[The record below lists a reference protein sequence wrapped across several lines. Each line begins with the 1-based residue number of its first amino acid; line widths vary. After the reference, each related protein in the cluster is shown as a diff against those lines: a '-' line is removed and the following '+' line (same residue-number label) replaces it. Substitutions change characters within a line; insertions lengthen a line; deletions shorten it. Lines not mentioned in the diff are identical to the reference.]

1 MSQKPEIERKYR
13 IAYPDLAALLSL
25 DGARCDEIAQTY
37 LLAPPG
43 VTSRVRRR
51 TLPDGTS
58 IYTHTVKHR
67 RTLLTNDE
75 DEREIPEEEYLTLL
89 QARNPALRTVEKRRV
104 TIPYGGLLLEID
116 LYPFWQKTAI
126 LEIELP
132 SEDTPAPLPP
142 FLTVIDEVTEDVR
155 YKNER
160 LAAEIP
166 EE

>member
-13 IAYPDLAALLSL
+13 IAYPDVAALLAL

-37 LLAPPG
+37 LVAPPG
-43 VTSRVRRR
+43 VTSRVRCR
-51 TLPDGTS
+51 TLPDGTR

-67 RTLLTNDE
+67 RTLLMNHE
-75 DEREIPEEEYLTLL
+75 DEREITAEEYAVLL
-89 QARNPALRTVEKRRV
+89 AARNPALCTVEKRRI
-104 TIPYGGLLLEID
+104 TIPYGGLFLEID
-116 LYPFWQKTAI
+116 LYPFWQRTAI

-132 SEDTPAPLPP
+132 SEDTPPPLPP

-166 EE
+166 AE